1 MNHYTYEIEF
11 ENGMKYLGV
20 RSCKCDI
27 KDDVYTGSSKLIPNE
42 LYATCKKRILNVFD
56 TRIEAQKDEIQR
68 HKELDVARNPEYYNG
83 INAKS
88 VGFSP
93 IGLTKERS
101 NKVKLRAEKFR
112 AYRGSNRT
120 EAQKLADKALSRYKG
135 TKNPAKGNSGTDNHQ
150 FKPWYYITSEGTYI
164 EILDMPIRQFCESG
178 ACPTELKASRVYERL
193 CNNPHK
199 PYVRGPLKGFVI
211 GYLHDKPDYITQGN
225 IDITYQLAEHIIIP
239 NLHGIKQPNRKNSI
253 SNITGEK

>member
-20 RSCKCDI
+20 RSCKCAI
-27 KDDVYTGSSKLIPNE
+27 KEDVYTGSSKLIPSE
-42 LYATCKKRILNVFD
+42 LYATCKKHILGVFS
-56 TRIEAQKDEIQR
+56 TRIEAQQDEIRR
-68 HKELDVARNPEYYNG
+68 HEELDVARNPQYYNG

-101 NKVKLRAEKFR
+101 NKVKLRADKFR
-112 AYRGSNRT
+112 AYRGSSRT
-120 EAQKLADKALSRYKG
+120 EAQKLADKALSKYKG

-150 FKPWYYITSEGTYI
+150 FKPWYYITPDGTYI
-164 EILDMPIRQFCESG
+164 EILTMPIRQFCESE
-178 ACPTELKASRVYERL
+178 ACPSELKASRVYERL

-211 GYLHDKPDYITQGN
+211 GFIYDKPNYITQEN
-225 IDITYQLAEHIIIP
+225 IELVYKLAEHLIIP
-239 NLHGIKQPNRKNSI
+239 NLHEIKQPSRRNLI
-253 SNITGEK
+253 SNITGKK